1 MLWQSI
7 VPYAPNLQSL
17 SIHTT
22 FVELSLTGPS
32 PWRSFLHLSSL
43 TIDFFDQRDA
53 RFFEALQQM
62 RQLTSLEFSFASE
75 SDAQCLAE
83 SMPSLT
89 GLRSLTLDLGHEF
102 LSILSEITKRL
113 TVLTQLTLLDLS
125 DLLERQPLRFPK
137 GIVDLKIDSWDISAE
152 DLADKLVDLT
162 NLTSLRISSQEEA
175 HLFHSGGVT
184 PLHLFMELGQL
195 KRLKTYNI
203 CVDRPFLDAFK
214 ALTGLTELR
223 LDGLKQRVDHEVF
236 CQQLRLLSN
245 LKAIRIPFP
254 AKMLVDGE
262 YRVPRGCLT
271 KIREIERFSGRD
283 NVDDATYTAMTK
295 AFPCLRKLR

>member
-1 MLWQSI
+1 
-7 VPYAPNLQSL
+7 
-17 SIHTT
+17 
-22 FVELSLTGPS
+22 
-32 PWRSFLHLSSL
+32 
-43 TIDFFDQRDA
+43 
-53 RFFEALQQM
+53 
-62 RQLTSLEFSFASE
+62 
-75 SDAQCLAE
+75 
-83 SMPSLT
+83 MPSLT
-89 GLRSLTLDLGHEF
+89 SLRSLDLFACGWSSTGISF
-102 LSILSEITKRL
+102 EITTRL
-113 TVLTQLTLLDLS
+113 SVLTQLTKLHLNDLQGS
-125 DLLERQPLRFPK
+125 PAPRLPN
-137 GIVDLKIDSWDISAE
+137 GIVDLSISSGQSFPE

-203 CVDRPFLDAFK
+203 TMDRPFLDAFK

-223 LDGLKQRVDHEVF
+223 ICDIEQRVDHEVF

-283 NVDDATYTAMTK
+283 DVDNATRSAMMK